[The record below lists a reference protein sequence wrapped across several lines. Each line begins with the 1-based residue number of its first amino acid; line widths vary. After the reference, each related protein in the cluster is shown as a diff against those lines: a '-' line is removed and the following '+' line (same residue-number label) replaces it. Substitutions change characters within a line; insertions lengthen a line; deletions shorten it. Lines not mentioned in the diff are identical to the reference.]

1 MTQRVNK
8 PKFYILSG
16 SPSAGKTTV
25 LTALKEQGYVV
36 VPEAARLV
44 IAEFEAKYGKYLLDT
59 DKASYCQLLL
69 NQCALDYQDHIEQN
83 EVVFFDRGLPDVA
96 YAEQMIFGHITEPT
110 SQRISQQ
117 RYNTSVFFFPPWHEI
132 YQPDHLRPAYDGE
145 LYRKNYHILRQIY
158 SDYGYQIIEI
168 PTVDVHERVDFIIE
182 KILPDFSQTY

>member
-8 PKFYILSG
+8 QKFYILSG

-25 LTALKEQGYVV
+25 LTALKEQGYAV

-44 IAEFEAKYGKYLLDT
+44 IAEFEAKYGKSLLDT

-69 NQCALDYQDHIEQN
+69 NQCALDYQDHIGQN

-96 YAEQMIFGHITEPT
+96 FAERMIFGHITVST

-117 RYNTSVFFFPPWHEI
+117 RYNTSVFFFPPWQEI
-132 YQPDHLRPAYDGE
+132 YQSDHLRPAYDGE
-145 LYRKNYHILRQIY
+145 LYRKNYRILRQIY

-168 PTVDVHERVDFIIE
+168 PKVDVHEREDFIIK
-182 KILPDFSQTY
+182 KILPDFS

>member
-8 PKFYILSG
+8 QKFYILSG

-25 LTALKEQGYVV
+25 LTALKEQGYAV

-44 IAEFEAKYGKYLLDT
+44 IAEFEAKYGKSLLDT

-69 NQCALDYQDHIEQN
+69 NQCALDYQDHIGQN

-96 YAEQMIFGHITEPT
+96 YAERMIFGHITEST

-117 RYNTSVFFFPPWHEI
+117 RYNTFVFFFPPWQEI
-132 YQPDHLRPAYDGE
+132 YQSDHLRPAYDGE
-145 LYRKNYHILRQIY
+145 LYRKNYRILRQIY

-168 PTVDVHERVDFIIE
+168 PKVDVHERVNFIID
-182 KILPDFSQTY
+182 KILPDFS